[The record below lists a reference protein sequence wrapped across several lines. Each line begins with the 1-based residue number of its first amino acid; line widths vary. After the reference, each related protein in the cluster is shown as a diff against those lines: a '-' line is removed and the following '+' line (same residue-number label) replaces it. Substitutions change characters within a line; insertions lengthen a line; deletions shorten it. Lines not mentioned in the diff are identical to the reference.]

1 MDIITT
7 ISKCYYWYL
16 LLFIEQLHL
25 WACLQANNKGFS
37 QENTAELPTAKVE
50 FIYERDDTIMKFNI
64 YDTRSFG
71 EVIDEIGRNWNKMSN
86 EEKKEI
92 ALLFTNRKD
101 WYYYD

>member
-1 MDIITT
+1 
-7 ISKCYYWYL
+7 
-16 LLFIEQLHL
+16 
-25 WACLQANNKGFS
+25 
-37 QENTAELPTAKVE
+37 
-50 FIYERDDTIMKFNI
+50 MKFNI

-101 WYYYD
+101 